1 MNVLESYHGLGS
13 SNTSLCNHLIH
24 PLLFWEHQRSGQRS
38 SKEATKELAGAE
50 SSLRES
56 HWSASMVIIKCG
68 LIKVIV
74 KLLMLMLHHDLVKLV
89 APCIVKRALM
99 S

>member
-1 MNVLESYHGLGS
+1 MFIGFILYLR
-13 SNTSLCNHLIH
+13 
-24 PLLFWEHQRSGQRS
+24 EHQRSGQRS
-38 SKEATKELAGAE
+38 SKEAKKELAGVD
-50 SSLRES
+50 SSLREAY
-56 HWSASMVIIKCG
+56 WSASMELIKCG

-74 KLLMLMLHHDLVKLV
+74 KLLMLILHHDLVQLV